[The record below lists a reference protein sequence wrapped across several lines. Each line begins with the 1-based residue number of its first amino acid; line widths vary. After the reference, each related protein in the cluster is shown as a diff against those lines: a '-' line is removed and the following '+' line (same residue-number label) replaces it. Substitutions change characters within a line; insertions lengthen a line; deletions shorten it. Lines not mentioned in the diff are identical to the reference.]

1 MVQDFLDANPIQ
13 VVPECHDTTSPC
25 MFALWYYWPECI
37 LSKGDKGM
45 RKKRENAQTEIP
57 I

>member
-37 LSKGDKGM
+37 LSK
-45 RKKRENAQTEIP
+45 
-57 I
+57 

>member
-37 LSKGDKGM
+37 LSKEIKECVRRE
-45 RKKRENAQTEIP
+45 RKC
-57 I
+57 